1 MNTRILYALGAAFV
15 AIGGCGDGRLP
26 EPESFEELPGLHA
39 ELRLMGVN
47 NPDYSAVL
55 VQVRR
60 LTVTTPE
67 GAALPVR
74 LEARR
79 AVELTTPG
87 HAHLVGRFVVPEGVE
102 RVAVEV
108 EFDDFGG
115 WEQGGSGGV
124 LDMRVAPLRFEAP
137 VDYLTRR
144 GRAVVHLDLEQS
156 LVALGEGKLLQPAL
170 DVRH

>member
-15 AIGGCGDGRLP
+15 VIGGCGDGRLQES
-26 EPESFEELPGLHA
+26 EPFEALPGLHA
-39 ELRLMGVN
+39 EVRLLGVN
-47 NPDYSAVL
+47 NPGYSAVL

-60 LTVTTPE
+60 LTVTTQE
-67 GAALPVR
+67 GEELPVR

-79 AVELTTPG
+79 ALELTTPG
-87 HAHLVGRFVVPEGVE
+87 HAHQVGRFVVPEGVE

-115 WEQGGSGGV
+115 WERDGSGGV
-124 LDMRVAPLRFEAP
+124 LDMRVAPLRFEEP
-137 VDYLTRR
+137 VEYLTQR
-144 GRAVVHLDLEQS
+144 GRAVVHLNLEQS
-156 LVALGEGKLLQPAL
+156 LRALNEVRLLQPSL